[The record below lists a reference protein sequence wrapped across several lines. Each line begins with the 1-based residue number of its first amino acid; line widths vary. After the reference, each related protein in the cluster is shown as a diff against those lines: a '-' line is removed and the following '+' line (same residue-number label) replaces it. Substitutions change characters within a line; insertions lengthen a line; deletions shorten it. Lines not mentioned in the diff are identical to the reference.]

1 MIAYDYPLLGVFWS
15 MLMLFLW
22 IAWFF
27 ILFRVIVDIF
37 RSHDLNGW
45 VKALWLIFVIFAPFL
60 GVFVYVIAR
69 GHKMTERDLAQAQQ
83 QEQAFQSYVRETAG
97 TGGTA
102 EELTKLAA
110 LKDQGVLSD
119 AEFEQQ
125 KAKLLST

>member
-1 MIAYDYPLLGVFWS
+1 MA
-15 MLMLFLW
+15 
-22 IAWFF
+22 
-27 ILFRVIVDIF
+27 
-37 RSHDLNGW
+37 DLRD
-45 VKALWLIFVIFAPFL
+45 LPPFL

-69 GHKMTERDLAQAQQ
+69 GHKMTEQDVAQAQQ
-83 QEQAFQSYVRETAG
+83 QEQAFQSYVRQTAG